1 MRKNILF
8 YIGSLHGGG
17 AERVLI
23 ELLKNLNRDKY
34 HLYLAIN
41 RPEGFF
47 FNQIP
52 EDVIIVDRSY
62 AYQSPFRLFDR
73 YFGLSNIIK
82 NEQIDIAMSFL
93 PGANRSLMRS
103 VFFKD
108 PRVKFLLNEQNNPS
122 YEDEKKIPKWKLPFT
137 DYEARWLYPKA
148 DKLIVSC
155 NGLREHFVKEWSLQE
170 NLVHAIYNPI
180 DIKRINLLSIEP
192 VINQLKPIQT
202 EYTMIAAGRLTRQ
215 KNYFDMLE
223 VLKRVRQEIP
233 AKLIILGEGPERE
246 QIEQKI
252 SELDLNDHVW
262 LPGFVPNPWAW
273 MKQADI
279 YVSTS
284 YYEGFH
290 LTIAEAMACGTVPVV
305 TDCDFGPREIINDGV
320 NGRLLPVG
328 DVNTMTDTI
337 IKLLENE
344 NQRKRMS
351 EEAFIRAYDF
361 DTSKIIKQYEALF
374 DQVLIN
380 GEYLKN

>member
-1 MRKNILF
+1 
-8 YIGSLHGGG
+8 
-17 AERVLI
+17 
-23 ELLKNLNRDKY
+23 
-34 HLYLAIN
+34 
-41 RPEGFF
+41 
-47 FNQIP
+47 
-52 EDVIIVDRSY
+52 
-62 AYQSPFRLFDR
+62 
-73 YFGLSNIIK
+73 
-82 NEQIDIAMSFL
+82 
-93 PGANRSLMRS
+93 
-103 VFFKD
+103 
-108 PRVKFLLNEQNNPS
+108 
-122 YEDEKKIPKWKLPFT
+122 
-137 DYEARWLYPKA
+137 
-148 DKLIVSC
+148 
-155 NGLREHFVKEWSLQE
+155 
-170 NLVHAIYNPI
+170 
-180 DIKRINLLSIEP
+180 
-192 VINQLKPIQT
+192 
-202 EYTMIAAGRLTRQ
+202 
-215 KNYFDMLE
+215 MLE

-380 GEYLKN
+380 GEYLKI